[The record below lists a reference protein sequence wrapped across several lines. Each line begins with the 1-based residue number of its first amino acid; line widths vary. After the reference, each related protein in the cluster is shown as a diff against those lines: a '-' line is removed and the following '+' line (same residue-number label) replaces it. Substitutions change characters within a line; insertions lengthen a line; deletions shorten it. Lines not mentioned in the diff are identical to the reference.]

1 MRSESGPD
9 PTDIARAASSET
21 QTVLLAPG
29 RFYRRMWISPI
40 CMIGLALIIVAT
52 PEASSTN
59 FVDAVVIACALVSA
73 SLLLPLYFRPVRT
86 VVADSTGIR
95 LLLGR
100 RVRKDLPWDR
110 ISRIYVGPRHYRS
123 GVLGVYDGFG
133 LWAIGKNLAD
143 SINLVDTWFT
153 VDANALL
160 RFSETVE
167 RMAESRS
174 TPVYTRTGRW

>member
-1 MRSESGPD
+1 M
-9 PTDIARAASSET
+9 
-21 QTVLLAPG
+21 
-29 RFYRRMWISPI
+29 
-40 CMIGLALIIVAT
+40 
-52 PEASSTN
+52 
-59 FVDAVVIACALVSA
+59 
-73 SLLLPLYFRPVRT
+73 
-86 VVADSTGIR
+86 
-95 LLLGR
+95 
-100 RVRKDLPWDR
+100 
-110 ISRIYVGPRHYRS
+110 
-123 GVLGVYDGFG
+123 YDGFG